1 VVAPRSH
8 GPKLRGAMR
17 KVGLT
22 VPCYQE
28 ARRFDPEGFAELAT
42 RPDVTLLLVDDGST
56 DDTIECLRAFAARPG
71 VDAEVLRFA
80 RNRGKAEVV
89 RDGMRSALAAGA
101 EVVGY
106 VDADLATP
114 PAEVGRLLEALA
126 APGLAVVLGSR
137 VQVLGSHI
145 ARAPLHHY
153 GARVFASWFSLILRA
168 PVYDTQCGAKLFRRT
183 PALEAALVE
192 PFLSRWCFD
201 VELLGRLLIGTPE
214 VSGLP
219 LAAFREVPLCV
230 WRDVPGSKFSRL
242 RGAPRLCWESLRI
255 AIDLAV
261 RRRRLRS

>member
-1 VVAPRSH
+1 
-8 GPKLRGAMR
+8 MR

-28 ARRFDPEGFAELAT
+28 ARRFDPEGFAELAAL
-42 RPDVTLLLVDDGST
+42 PDVTLVLIDDGST
-56 DDTIECLRAFAARPG
+56 DDTPKCLQGFAARPG
-71 VDAEVLRFA
+71 VDAEVLRFPL
-80 RNRGKAEVV
+80 NRGKAEVV
-89 RDGMRSALAAGA
+89 RDGLRSALASGA

-114 PAEVGRLLEALA
+114 PAEVGRLLETLA
-126 APGLAVVLGSR
+126 APGLAAVLGAR

-145 ARAPLHHY
+145 ERSALHHY

-183 PALEAALVE
+183 PALEAALIE

-214 VSGLP
+214 VPGLP
-219 LAAFREVPLCV
+219 LDAFREVPLRA

-242 RGAPRLCWESLRI
+242 RSTPRILWESLRI
-255 AIDLAV
+255 GIDLAV
-261 RRRRLRS
+261 RRRRLHG